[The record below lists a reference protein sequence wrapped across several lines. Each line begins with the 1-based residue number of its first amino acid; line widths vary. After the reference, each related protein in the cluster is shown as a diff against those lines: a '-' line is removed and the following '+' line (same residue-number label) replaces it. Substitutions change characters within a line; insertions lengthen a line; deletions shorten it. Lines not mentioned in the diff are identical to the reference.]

1 MNKIREEK
9 RVLLILPAYNE
20 AANIETT
27 VEQIL
32 RFRPSG
38 GYTLDYLIVN
48 DGSAD
53 ATEQICHERN
63 FPCLSLIQNLGIGG
77 AVQSG
82 YLYARE
88 RNYDIAVQFDGDG
101 QHDIRSLDAL
111 LAPILAGMSD
121 LTVGS
126 RFLEGT
132 SFFQS
137 TLLRRLGIRY
147 LSDLIEV
154 LCGIRITDP
163 TSGFRA
169 ASRRAIAFLAE
180 YYPVDYPEPES
191 IVSLV
196 RQGFSVSEVQVN
208 MFPRQ
213 NGRSSIGP
221 WRSVY
226 YMCKVSLAVLCARFE
241 RRRGSHVAVSQS

>member
-1 MNKIREEK
+1 MNETHNGK
-9 RVLLILPAYNE
+9 RVLLVVPAYNE
-20 AANIETT
+20 EANIEAA

-32 RFRPSG
+32 RFRPAG
-38 GYTLDYLIVN
+38 GYAMDYLIIN

-53 ATEQICHERN
+53 ATEQICRDQN
-63 FPCLSLIQNLGIGG
+63 FHCLSLIQNLGIGG
-77 AVQSG
+77 AVQAG
-82 YLYARE
+82 YLYARD
-88 RNYDIAVQFDGDG
+88 RGYGIVVQFDGDG

-111 LAPILAGMSD
+111 LNPILKGKAD
-121 LTVGS
+121 FTVGS

-132 SFFQS
+132 SFFRS
-137 TLLRRLGIRY
+137 TILRRVGIRY
-147 LSDLIEV
+147 LSDLIQV

-169 ASRRAIAFLAE
+169 ASRRAVVFLADH
-180 YYPVDYPEPES
+180 YPADYPEPES

-208 MFPRQ
+208 MFPRK
-213 NGRSSIGP
+213 NGRSSIRP

-241 RRRGSHVAVSQS
+241 GRRGSHVAVSQG